1 MCFIKGF
8 IRYTVTEYSYESVF
22 VLYKRVCT
30 VRSILI
36 LNFVITQSIKVS
48 IKIESEC
55 CVVFRVHF
63 KPHG

>member
-1 MCFIKGF
+1 MKVVSLEVSFVRHTSKYIK
-8 IRYTVTEYSYESVF
+8 VLCVVKEF
-22 VLYKRVCT
+22 VSKV
-30 VRSILI
+30 LI

-48 IKIESEC
+48 IKIEFEC